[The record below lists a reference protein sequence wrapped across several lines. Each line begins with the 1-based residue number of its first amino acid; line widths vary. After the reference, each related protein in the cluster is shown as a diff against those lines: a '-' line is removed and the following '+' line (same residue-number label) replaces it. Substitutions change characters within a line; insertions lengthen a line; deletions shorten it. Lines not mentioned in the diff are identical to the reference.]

1 MKIVKSIEGTG
12 LLTKGVNKTI
22 KHEAKNKSL
31 LGNLLTGKGIT
42 KGGTTK
48 VDKGTIKTGQK
59 F

>member
-1 MKIVKSIEGTG
+1 MKIVKSIEGAG

-48 VDKGTIKTGQK
+48 AGKGTIKTGQN